1 MVSAASLLDVYAV
14 SLLDVYS
21 SLHMTELAVRCLCL
35 GVAPCA
41 QAWLTHALYLTKW
54 ILTKDE

>member
-14 SLLDVYS
+14 SLLDVYC
-21 SLHMTELAVRCLCL
+21 SLHMTELAVRCPRF

-41 QAWLTHALYLTKW
+41 QAWLTHALYLTEW